1 MHLLLVDLVIP
12 LRDENRSLTTP
23 HLTRIFLIINI
34 TVFLALWLSD
44 FIQLPGFSSLRVAVE
59 NFGMV
64 PSELLQGKK
73 LYTLFTSMFMHGGP
87 VHLIGNM
94 LYLYIFGDNIEDA
107 FGHGRYLLFYF
118 ISGIIASIAHITTL
132 LTSANFSALNVPTI
146 GASGAISGVL
156 GAYFVLYP
164 RARVLSLVLLGWI
177 YIVPIPAVL
186 LLGFWFIF
194 QLFYGM
200 LDLEI
205 GLPSGVAYWAHIGGF
220 VAGICFG
227 ILWRKR
233 RRRFDYY

>member
-1 MHLLLVDLVIP
+1 MIP